1 MDANE
6 RSRSWTFIGQPRVA
20 TSVDMC
26 IGLRKEA
33 GDQSLWEYPSIVDG
47 VKITPFVLIRI
58 IYLEAGINSSEFT
71 FRGFMIVIVAS
82 YISSPTST
90 QNS

>member
-1 MDANE
+1 MCFCHLVLN
-6 RSRSWTFIGQPRVA
+6 A
-20 TSVDMC
+20 TYLICC
-26 IGLRKEA
+26 INPLWYLSRKEA